1 MEFYLMNKDNI
12 VVYFNVVRTPLGVN
26 YNILGDV
33 IGALPRDLKDISDW
47 IKSRYIL
54 SHRADI
60 SALFTQL
67 GIVNIEDYIEITN
80 CISLN
85 DTFWV
90 KSADSNKNWNSVS
103 PYRNSLNKTISEFSF
118 TGGKV
123 NGKYITGSPDFS
135 TGGNFPKCWKK
146 VNGGIY
152 LYKAGTSGAS
162 NAGLE
167 PFSEVFAYQLG
178 KYLGLDCLEYKYSYY
193 KNTCVSTCRNMCNED
208 IGLISFRDLIWDSI
222 TDYNKVFNYVKNNKV
237 EMQKV
242 IDMLFLDSLLCNVDR
257 HFGNISFYVNN
268 ATQRIVGMSS
278 IYDNNLSCIPYYTE
292 NEDLIYYIND
302 IRAKDGRTFD
312 ELYDMIKCKRTR
324 KLLQEAGKFKFK
336 KIGVPKADA
345 RVPILNRMLEYRINC
360 CLAR

>member
-12 VVYFNVVRTPLGVN
+12 VVCFNVVRTPLGVN

-60 SALFTQL
+60 SALFAQL

-90 KSADSNKNWNSVS
+90 KSVDSNKNWNSVS

-118 TGGKV
+118 TGSKV

-208 IGLISFRDLIWDSI
+208 IGLISFRDLIQDSI

-292 NEDLIYYIND
+292 GEDLIYYIND
-302 IRAKDGRTFD
+302 IRAKDGKTFD